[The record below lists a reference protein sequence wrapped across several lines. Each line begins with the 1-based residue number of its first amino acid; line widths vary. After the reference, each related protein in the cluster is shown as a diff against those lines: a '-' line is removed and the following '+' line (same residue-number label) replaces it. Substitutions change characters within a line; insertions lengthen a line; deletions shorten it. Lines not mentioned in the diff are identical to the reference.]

1 MRWSQGC
8 LYRPAFTCRGR
19 LRKPTRRVPVFGMR
33 GGRGT
38 AREGGPGVS
47 FRFAF
52 LKVGTEACPTQSA
65 IVGIDD
71 VLRAFG
77 SAF

>member
-1 MRWSQGC
+1 
-8 LYRPAFTCRGR
+8 
-19 LRKPTRRVPVFGMR
+19 MR